1 MLTDLLRHK
10 VILCDLHLLFCKV
23 TAHID
28 HLHTVLQSRLD
39 GVDAV
44 GCRDEENIR
53 QVVVNVKIVIVERC
67 VLLRIKGLKQ
77 SRRRIAL
84 EVAAEL
90 VDLIKH
96 NHRIRCSRTVDSIE
110 KTARKRAHIS
120 LSMSTDLRLI
130 MNSTQSNSYIFSS
143 KSPCNRLSETCLTHT
158 RRAVKTKDRRLH
170 VALEFEN
177 RKILNDSL
185 LDLFKTIMILIKD
198 LLSILQIK
206 III

>member
-1 MLTDLLRHK
+1 MFTDLLRHK

-53 QVVVNVKIVIVERC
+53 QIIVNVKIIIVERC
-67 VLLRIKGLKQ
+67 VLLRIKSLKQ

-90 VDLIKH
+90 VDLVKH
-96 NHRIRCSRTVDSIE
+96 NHRIRCSSTVDSIE

-130 MNSTQSNSYIFSS
+130 MNSTQGNAHILTSECAS
-143 KSPCNRLSETCLTHT
+143 NRLSEACLTHT

-177 RKILNDSL
+177 RKILDDSL